1 MNTQFLARIALF
13 RDCDK
18 PAVYRNTLTASY
30 AIYQE
35 GGGIIRIWC
44 VNIQEMTTQREDNH
58 IILFRHE
65 HLTQQ
70 AVF

>member
-44 VNIQEMTTQREDNH
+44 VNI
-58 IILFRHE
+58 
-65 HLTQQ
+65 
-70 AVF
+70 